1 MDNNFELFFGVGML
15 GESKE
20 FKEGEA
26 VICFWKI
33 DKKRRF

>member
-1 MDNNFELFFGVGML
+1 MDNNFESFLGVGML

-26 VICFWKI
+26 VTCPWKT